1 MDEGTRIIVVERRGS
16 PGVVAGLLGCV
27 FGILGIF
34 TLGFVFVPLAAVCS
48 LIGLLRGLMGMSGAG
63 IGLSVLGIVLTI
75 VGFIFSPSLWLL
87 FAASVAAH

>member
-1 MDEGTRIIVVERRGS
+1 MGDSTRIIVVERRGS

-63 IGLSVLGIVLTI
+63 IGLSVLGMVLTI

-87 FAASVAAH
+87 FAAGLAAH